1 MPRKKHDL
9 LVEAANGCDL
19 AIDGR
24 LSRSWFRQG
33 ALPLAPQLLGQ
44 TVVRRTSEGLI
55 RCRIVETESY
65 VAPLDKGS
73 HAYGNRRTKRTETM
87 FQDGGK
93 AYVYLIYGMHYCLNV
108 VAAELEQAEAV
119 LIRAV
124 EPLSPTDVAWMRI
137 HRPIRSRKT
146 ADISNGP
153 GKLCAALQ
161 IDKQFD
167 GADLVMGKELWI
179 ERGID
184 IPYEQIVCATRINI
198 PYAEEYADK
207 LWRFYIAGNPYVS
220 VVDKQAV
227 PLSNPARLLETF
239 QTESGE

>member
-1 MPRKKHDL
+1 MTQMEHDSL
-9 LVEAANGCDL
+9 AGDANGCNQG
-19 AIDGR
+19 IDGR

-33 ALPLAPQLLGQ
+33 ALPLAPHLLGQ
-44 TVVRRTSEGLI
+44 TLVRRTSEGLI

-73 HAYGNRRTKRTETM
+73 HAYGNLRTKRTETM

-108 VAAELEQAEAV
+108 VAAEQEQAEAV

-124 EPLSPTDVAWMRI
+124 EPLSQLDADLMRAR
-137 HRPIRSRKT
+137 RPIRSRKA

-153 GKLCAALQ
+153 GKLCAALD
-161 IDKQFD
+161 INKRFD
-167 GADLVMGKELWI
+167 GADLVMGEELWI
-179 ERGID
+179 DQGIQ
-184 IPYEQIVCATRINI
+184 IPYAHIACAARINI

-207 LWRFYIAGNPYVS
+207 LWRFYIAGNPYIS

-227 PLSNPARLLETF
+227 PLSSTARMMETF
-239 QTESGE
+239 QAESGE